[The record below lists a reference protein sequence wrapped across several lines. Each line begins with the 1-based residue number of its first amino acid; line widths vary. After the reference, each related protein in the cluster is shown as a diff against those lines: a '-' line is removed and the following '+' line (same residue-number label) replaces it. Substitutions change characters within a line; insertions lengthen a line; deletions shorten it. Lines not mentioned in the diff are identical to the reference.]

1 MRLHHHFLIALPTL
15 QDPFFKQSVVYLCD
29 HTEQGAMGIVINHPL
44 TLTVQALLQ
53 QLKIEKTD
61 TPVDY
66 PVFNGGPVANDRGF
80 ILHSPQAGFSS
91 SLSVS
96 SETML
101 TNSRDIL
108 ETLGT
113 AEQPPH
119 FLVALGYA
127 SWQQGQLE
135 QELSETGWLVTPAD
149 PAIIFHTPINQR
161 WQAAVKQLG
170 IQDAWQIVSQGGHA

>member
-1 MRLHHHFLIALPTL
+1 MRLHHHFLIAMPTL
-15 QDPFFKQSVVYLCD
+15 QDPFFKQAVIYLCE

-44 TLTVQALLQ
+44 TSTLRALLQ
-53 QLKIEKTD
+53 QLKIERSD
-61 TPVDY
+61 SQSDY

-80 ILHSPQAGFSS
+80 ILHSPRAGFSS

-96 SETML
+96 SDIML

-113 AEQPPH
+113 TEQPDH

-127 SWQQGQLE
+127 SWQRGQLE
-135 QELSETGWLVTPAD
+135 KELSETGWLVLPAD
-149 PAIIFHTPINQR
+149 PAIIFQTPISQR

-170 IQDAWQIVSQGGHA
+170 IQDAWQIVSQVGHA